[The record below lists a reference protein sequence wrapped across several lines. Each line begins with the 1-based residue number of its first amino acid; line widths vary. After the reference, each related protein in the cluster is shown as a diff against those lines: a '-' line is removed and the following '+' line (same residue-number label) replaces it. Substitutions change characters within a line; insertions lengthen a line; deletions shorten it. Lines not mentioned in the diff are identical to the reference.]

1 MRCVKI
7 KRLLVS
13 KILEEICAKL
23 NAAGVDYYVVGA
35 VGAYLDANLPFLR
48 KHDDLDILVNENDV
62 NKLPAIF
69 NDMDFDF
76 YDNRTTSTKVLNS
89 LGYTDGEHE
98 VYARHRASNFH
109 IGFFLFYRDRET
121 YTIVEYYQENR
132 VQKKLERTLPIQFF
146 DLQYNTRPILF
157 HGIPLKTVRKETI
170 YKNKATMR
178 RDKDMFDRQQ
188 LEPKIDYDILGR
200 LSGLHNYRVTK
211 ISDV

>member
-1 MRCVKI
+1 M
-7 KRLLVS
+7 LAS
-13 KILEEICAKL
+13 KILEEICTKL

-48 KHDDLDILVNENDV
+48 EHDDLDILVNENDV

-109 IGFFLFYRDRET
+109 IGFSYS
-121 YTIVEYYQENR
+121 IVIE
-132 VQKKLERTLPIQFF
+132 KLT
-146 DLQYNTRPILF
+146 
-157 HGIPLKTVRKETI
+157 PLLNIIRKI
-170 YKNKATMR
+170 VFRK
-178 RDKDMFDRQQ
+178 
-188 LEPKIDYDILGR
+188 
-200 LSGLHNYRVTK
+200 S
-211 ISDV
+211 